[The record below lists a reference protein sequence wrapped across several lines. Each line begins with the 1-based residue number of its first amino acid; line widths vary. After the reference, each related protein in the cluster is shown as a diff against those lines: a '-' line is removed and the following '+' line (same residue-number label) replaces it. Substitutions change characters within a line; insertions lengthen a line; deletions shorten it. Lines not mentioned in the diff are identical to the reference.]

1 MEIHMGLWTFTHL
14 YQLSITIL
22 IFIVLGVIAAKTI
35 GKCKTQVKYI
45 PLQVIAV
52 ILLVLEVMKQINAA
66 KSGTYDLY
74 ALPFHYCS
82 LFLYLLPLH
91 AFYRGKYSHITD
103 TAAFACLASLFFDM
117 LIMPANIYS
126 DGNIKNCMRVFESFD
141 YFGDFHTVIFH
152 NLVLLYFVLTIALR
166 LYKINTKHDM
176 KVMTVFLAIYVTIA
190 AILSYSLK
198 VNFHNLYKCNIGFIE
213 DVRLAVVDAIGVFG
227 TILYVVL
234 LFILTILFAYAA
246 YFLTRL
252 IIKVVDKISGK
263 KEA

>member
-1 MEIHMGLWTFTHL
+1 MTHL
-14 YQLSITIL
+14 YQLTITIL
-22 IFIVLGVIAAKTI
+22 VLLGISILAAKTL
-35 GKCKTQVKYI
+35 GKCKTQIKYI
-45 PLQVIAV
+45 PLQIITV

-66 KSGTYDLY
+66 KSGTYDMY

-91 AFYRGKYSHITD
+91 SFYHGKYSRVTD

-117 LIMPANIYS
+117 FIMPENIYS
-126 DGNIKNCMRVFESFD
+126 SSCILDLFGSFSN
-141 YFGDFHTVIFH
+141 FHTVVFH
-152 NLVLLYFVLTIALR
+152 NLVLLYFMLTIALR
-166 LYKINTKHDM
+166 LYKIDTKHDM

-190 AILSYSLK
+190 AILSYTLK
-198 VNFHNLYKCNIGFIE
+198 VNFHNLYRCNIGFIE

-263 KEA
+263 KSA

>member
-1 MEIHMGLWTFTHL
+1 MGLWTMTHL
-14 YQLSITIL
+14 YQLTITIL
-22 IFIVLGVIAAKTI
+22 VFLGISILAAKTL
-35 GKCKTQVKYI
+35 GKCKTQIKYI
-45 PLQVIAV
+45 PLQIITV

-91 AFYRGKYSHITD
+91 SFYHGKYSHVTD

-117 LIMPANIYS
+117 LVMPENIYS
-126 DGNIKNCMRVFESFD
+126 SSCILDLFGSFSN
-141 YFGDFHTVIFH
+141 FHTVVFH
-152 NLVLLYFVLTIALR
+152 NLVLLYFMLTIALR
-166 LYKINTKHDM
+166 LYKIDTKHDM
-176 KVMTVFLAIYVTIA
+176 KVMTVFLAIYVIIA
-190 AILSYSLK
+190 ATLSYTLK
-198 VNFHNLYKCNIGFIE
+198 VNFHNLYRCNIGFIE

-252 IIKVVDKISGK
+252 IIKVIDKISEKLGEK
-263 KEA
+263 QTA